1 MDSFFSSF
9 LLFCILKCTFVVLWV
24 YDRFCRSK
32 LQTIFYFF
40 FSFLQNSSIC
50 VEGDNEIKKQMPIKC
65 EFRTCFSMR
74 VHRFLFSIL
83 LFVESSSSKDQI
95 KHIFFLSFFF
105 LSNCYA
111 CILYLHLYPHSANEN
126 IFIIAMRSVIFS
138 TSTKI
143 KLKYCM
149 ANAWVIT
156 GEERKKINIS
166 RSTDRWFSC
175 IWMQFFTA
183 FICN

>member
-1 MDSFFSSF
+1 MNFAHVFYAWTS
-9 LLFCILKCTFVVLWV
+9 
-24 YDRFCRSK
+24 
-32 LQTIFYFF
+32 IF
-40 FSFLQNSSIC
+40 
-50 VEGDNEIKKQMPIKC
+50 
-65 EFRTCFSMR
+65 
-74 VHRFLFSIL
+74 FSIL

-95 KHIFFLSFFF
+95 KHFSFFF

-156 GEERKKINIS
+156 GEERKKTKHFTQLRQMIQLHLNAIFHSIYLQLTRKYHSGGSKRSINHDSFIS
-166 RSTDRWFSC
+166 FKTSLISAYSDDDVDTLKCYF
-175 IWMQFFTA
+175 Q
-183 FICN
+183 